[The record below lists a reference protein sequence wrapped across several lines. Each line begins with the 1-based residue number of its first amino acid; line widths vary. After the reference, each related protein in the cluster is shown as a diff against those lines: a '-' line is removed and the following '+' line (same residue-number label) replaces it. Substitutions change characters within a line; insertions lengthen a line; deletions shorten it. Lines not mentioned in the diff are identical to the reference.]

1 MPQTNEKG
9 FHKRVEEAKSLQ
21 IYVDDKISLDSCIR
35 GVYCFFAIKDDEEI
49 PFYVGKANNIFMR
62 MFKGHVYN
70 YCRGVRKTDVQKRM
84 QFYLDKGYKIKIKVQ
99 EQVDYVGDGFIQD
112 ANRLALAELN
122 EIVKQQDKGFCITED
137 QLSEAVK
144 KKEKELWEEQFLNSE
159 I

>member
-1 MPQTNEKG
+1 
-9 FHKRVEEAKSLQ
+9 
-21 IYVDDKISLDSCIR
+21 
-35 GVYCFFAIKDDEEI
+35 
-49 PFYVGKANNIFMR
+49 

-144 KKEKELWEEQFLNSE
+144 KKEKELWEEQFLNSAIKASE
-159 I
+159 DNASA